1 MDGAGEPR
9 GGSSSGM
16 TFEGLVMLFGTT
28 GLLHLGAA
36 PDPTSGQRRVDLG
49 QAKETIELLELL
61 KEKTAGNLTIAEA
74 EVLDGVLFDLR
85 CRYVDAAKGG

>member
-1 MDGAGEPR
+1 
-9 GGSSSGM
+9 M
-16 TFEGLVMLFGTT
+16 TFEGPVMLFGTT

-36 PDPTSGQRRVDLG
+36 PDPTGGQRRVDLG

>member
-61 KEKTAGNLTIAEA
+61 KEKTTGNLTTAEA

>member
-1 MDGAGEPR
+1 MDGAREPR
-9 GGSSSGM
+9 GGSSSGI

-36 PDPTSGQRRVDLG
+36 PDPTSGQPRVDLG

-61 KEKTAGNLTIAEA
+61 KEKTKGNLTTAEA
-74 EVLDGVLFDLR
+74 EILDGVLFDLR
-85 CRYVDAAKGG
+85 CRYVDAVKGG

>member
-1 MDGAGEPR
+1 
-9 GGSSSGM
+9 
-16 TFEGLVMLFGTT
+16 MLFGTT

-36 PDPTSGQRRVDLG
+36 PDPTNGQGRVDLG

-61 KEKTAGNLTIAEA
+61 KTKTTGNLTTAEA

>member
-1 MDGAGEPR
+1 MDGAREPR
-9 GGSSSGM
+9 GGSSSGI

-61 KEKTAGNLTIAEA
+61 KEKTKGNLTTV
-74 EVLDGVLFDLR
+74 EVEILDGVLFDLR
-85 CRYVDAAKGG
+85 WRYVDAVKGG

>member
-1 MDGAGEPR
+1 MDGAREPR
-9 GGSSSGM
+9 GGFSSGL

-28 GLLHLGAA
+28 GLLYLGAA

-61 KEKTAGNLTIAEA
+61 NEKTMGNLTTAEA